1 MFFDQNQTSRIK
13 DFYKKNGF
21 AVIKGVFKKNDISKV
36 KKSVLQQIKKQNKDF
51 YFEKVNNKNVLRRIE
66 RVTDY
71 FSKIKKLAYSK
82 KIFNILN
89 INNNKNVLFKDK
101 LNFKFANGAGFL
113 PHFDGHFYWYKN
125 NSRKIKKGWKI
136 YSNNF
141 TNVAIHLENSSKK
154 NGCIFIASKK
164 DTLKLGKNWDEIT
177 NKLDFN
183 TPNINKKDLKKFKFY
198 PMEVSTG
205 DVVVFDWKC
214 GHYSTKNKSRSS
226 RMIVYLTYCKNKSK
240 KVRNEYYLDKLKSTT
255 DESFKGCIYKKN

>member
-1 MFFDQNQTSRIK
+1 M
-13 DFYKKNGF
+13 
-21 AVIKGVFKKNDISKV
+21 
-36 KKSVLQQIKKQNKDF
+36 QQIKKQNKDF

-125 NSRKIKKGWKI
+125 NSRKNQKGWKI

-154 NGCIFIASKK
+154 
-164 DTLKLGKNWDEIT
+164 
-177 NKLDFN
+177 
-183 TPNINKKDLKKFKFY
+183 
-198 PMEVSTG
+198 MV
-205 DVVVFDWKC
+205 
-214 GHYSTKNKSRSS
+214 
-226 RMIVYLTYCKNKSK
+226 VYLLQVKRILLN
-240 KVRNEYYLDKLKSTT
+240 
-255 DESFKGCIYKKN
+255 